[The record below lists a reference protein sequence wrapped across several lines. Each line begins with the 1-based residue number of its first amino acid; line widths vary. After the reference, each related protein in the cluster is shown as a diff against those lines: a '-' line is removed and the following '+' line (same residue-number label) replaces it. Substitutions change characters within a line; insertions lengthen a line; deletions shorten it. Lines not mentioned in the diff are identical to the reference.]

1 VTATTVEDPA
11 IWKKRVEG
19 LEASGQS
26 CRKYAKQIGVNPNTL
41 AGWRWKLRRRAS
53 AASSTKARVPATR
66 ECDFVDVTQQIAA
79 ALVTETG
86 VIEVELGGAI
96 VRVRGEVDSKM
107 LVRVLRAVGGQRR

>member
-1 VTATTVEDPA
+1 MTATTVEDPA

-26 CRKYAKQIGVNPNTL
+26 CRKYARQIGVNPNTL
-41 AGWRWKLRRRAS
+41 AGWRWKLRRRA
-53 AASSTKARVPATR
+53 TNGPATG
-66 ECDFVDVTQQIAA
+66 ECDFVDVTKQIAA
-79 ALVTETG
+79 ALVTESG
-86 VIEVELGGAI
+86 VIEVELGGAV

>member
-53 AASSTKARVPATR
+53 AAPATRGSATR
-66 ECDFVDVTQQIAA
+66 ECDFVEVTEQLAA
-79 ALVTETG
+79 ALVTEVG
-86 VIEVELGGAI
+86 VIEVELGGAV

>member
-1 VTATTVEDPA
+1 MTAMTVEDPA

-53 AASSTKARVPATR
+53 AAPSTSGPATR
-66 ECDFVDVTQQIAA
+66 ECDFVDVTTQIAA
-79 ALVTETG
+79 ALVTEAG
-86 VIEVELGGAI
+86 VIEVELGGAV